1 MRLASKE
8 LAVGSIGYALNH
20 AAHLLRLSTVDGA
33 RGGESCEP
41 LTALPICADFVGRV
55 PLDPKEAALG
65 DAPEILPET
74 CAVFQPRDHSH
85 IAEAPCLHD
94 LETIGEEIVRH
105 PEIQVAVIR
114 RNAWDV

>member
-1 MRLASKE
+1 MRRISSGFRLWMVRG
-8 LAVGSIGYALNH
+8 AVNPVS
-20 AAHLLRLSTVDGA
+20 
-33 RGGESCEP
+33 P

-94 LETIGEEIVRH
+94 LETIREEIVRH

-114 RNAWDV
+114 RNAGDV

>member
-8 LAVGSIGYALNH
+8 LAVGSIGYALNY

-65 DAPEILPET
+65 DAPEILLET
-74 CAVFQPRDHSH
+74 CAVFQSRDHSH

-114 RNAWDV
+114 RNAGDV